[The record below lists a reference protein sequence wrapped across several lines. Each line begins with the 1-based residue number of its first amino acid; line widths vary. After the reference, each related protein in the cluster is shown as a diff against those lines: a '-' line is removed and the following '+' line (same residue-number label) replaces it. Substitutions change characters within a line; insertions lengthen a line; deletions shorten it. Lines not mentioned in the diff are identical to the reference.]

1 MKGENGMTKEEIQ
14 QRIRAIYQDILID
27 LKVEC
32 IDDYFAT
39 DYTQVTD
46 HDKVDLA
53 GFKAHLSKLKE
64 VVEKLTVESFKDE
77 LVDEHQRS
85 VFLRYD
91 VEVLKKDGSE
101 GVVEV
106 YAIFK
111 FNEDGKLVSC
121 RELTQESNR
130 DVQGLGSIS

>member
-1 MKGENGMTKEEIQ
+1 MKGENGMSKDEIQ

-64 VVEKLTVESFKDE
+64 VVEKLTVELFKDE
-77 LVDEHQRS
+77 LVDESQRS
-85 VFLRYD
+85 VFLR
-91 VEVLKKDGSE
+91 
-101 GVVEV
+101 
-106 YAIFK
+106 
-111 FNEDGKLVSC
+111 
-121 RELTQESNR
+121 
-130 DVQGLGSIS
+130 